1 MENLQ
6 NSDSP
11 EKFITDITTKG
22 YIITDGYNGQPN
34 IQYVDNKKAK
44 YNSNPFVVEFNHT
57 STGGIVDMPNINLSL
72 LPKLSPHGI
81 TVLARLNDTCFKND
95 HSTRLVVKDI
105 CDKLYQSYN
114 DANATKI
121 RRGIRNLIANRVLAY
136 SDIKD
141 IYWINK
147 AAIWIR

>member
-6 NSDSP
+6 NSESTDKVVEEPLLFGYPHNSVRN
-11 EKFITDITTKG
+11 EKLRYD
-22 YIITDGYNGQPN
+22 
-34 IQYVDNKKAK
+34 
-44 YNSNPFVVEFNHT
+44 SNPFVVELNHT
-57 STGGIVDMPNINLSL
+57 PTGGIVDMPNINLSL
-72 LPKLSPHGI
+72 LPRLSPHGI
-81 TVLARLNDTCFKND
+81 TVLARLNDACFKKD

-105 CDKLYQSYN
+105 CDRLYQSYN

-121 RRGIRNLIANRVLAY
+121 RRGIRNLIANHVLAY